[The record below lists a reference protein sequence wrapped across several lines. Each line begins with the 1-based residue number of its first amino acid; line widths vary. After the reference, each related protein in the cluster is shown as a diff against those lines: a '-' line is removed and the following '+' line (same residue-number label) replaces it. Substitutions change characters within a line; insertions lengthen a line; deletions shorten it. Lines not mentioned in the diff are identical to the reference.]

1 MIEISVKVSN
11 AEMKLTEKF
20 LLHEEGLIISH
31 DHLPLKQMVEETIRK
46 FKDEAEDVLVTFK
59 FVW

>member
-11 AEMKLTEKF
+11 SEMRLTEKF
-20 LLHEEGLIISH
+20 LIHEEGLVISH
-31 DHLPLKQMVEETIRK
+31 DYAPLKELVEQTIRK

-59 FVW
+59 FTW